1 MNLVPDRVR
10 AEMAALEAIDAADRA
25 DGTPQARRLRAIRPE
40 VGQLLLTLALAI
52 AARTI
57 VEVGTSGGYSTLWLA
72 VAAGRT
78 GGRVVTFEIDPDK
91 ARRARRTFAAAG
103 VEALV
108 DLRESEGGRGLA
120 ALAGSGSGD
129 GTGRDLPAPGNGP
142 ADPVLGLEAA
152 LAAPGR
158 GAADLIFLD
167 AEKADYLRFLEP
179 AVEAL
184 RPGGLLVA
192 DNLTTHAAALSVF
205 REAALADPRL
215 SGVVVPIGGGELV
228 AVRLAG

>member
-1 MNLVPDRVR
+1 MDLVPDRVR

-40 VGQLLLTLALAI
+40 VGQLLLTMALAI

-78 GGRVVTFEIDPDK
+78 DGRVVTFEIDPDK

-108 DLRESEGGRGLA
+108 ELREGDGGRGLA
-120 ALAGSGSGD
+120 AFAGANPGTGDGSGAAD
-129 GTGRDLPAPGNGP
+129 PAPGP
-142 ADPVLGLEAA
+142 SADD
-152 LAAPGR
+152 AAPGP
-158 GAADLIFLD
+158 GVADLVFLD
-167 AEKADYLRFLEP
+167 GEKADYLRFLEP
-179 AVEAL
+179 AVDAL

-192 DNLTTHAAALSVF
+192 DNLTTHAAELAAF
-205 REAALADPRL
+205 RSAALAHPRL
-215 SGVVVPIGGGELV
+215 SGVVVPVGGGELM

>member
-1 MNLVPDRVR
+1 MNLVPGRIR
-10 AEMAALEAIDAADRA
+10 AAMAALEAIDEADRA
-25 DGTPQARRLRAIRPE
+25 DGTPQVRRLRAVRPE
-40 VGQLLLTLALAI
+40 VGQLLLTMALAI
-52 AARTI
+52 GARTI
-57 VEVGTSGGYSTLWLA
+57 VEVGTSGGYSALWLA

-91 ARRARRTFAAAG
+91 IRRARRTFQDAG

-108 DLRESEGGRGLA
+108 DLREGDGGRGLQGF
-120 ALAGSGSGD
+120 AGSASEE
-129 GTGRDLPAPGNGP
+129 GTGPRAGPIGPGP
-142 ADPVLGLEAA
+142 ADLV
-152 LAAPGR
+152 
-158 GAADLIFLD
+158 FLD

-179 AVEAL
+179 AIDAL

-192 DNLTTHAAALSVF
+192 DNLTTHPAELAAF

-215 SGVVVPIGGGELV
+215 SGLVVPIGGGELV